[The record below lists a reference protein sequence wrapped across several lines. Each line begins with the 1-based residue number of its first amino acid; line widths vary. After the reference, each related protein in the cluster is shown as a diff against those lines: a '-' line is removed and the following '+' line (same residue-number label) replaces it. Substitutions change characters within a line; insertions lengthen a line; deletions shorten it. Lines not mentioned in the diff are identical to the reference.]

1 MLLPELPWRREGGA
15 GADDA
20 ARVAVEV
27 VSEGVAA
34 GAISE
39 NGCSNR

>member
-1 MLLPELPWRREGGA
+1 MLLPELPWRREGGT
-15 GADDA
+15 GADA

-39 NGCSNR
+39 NGCSNT